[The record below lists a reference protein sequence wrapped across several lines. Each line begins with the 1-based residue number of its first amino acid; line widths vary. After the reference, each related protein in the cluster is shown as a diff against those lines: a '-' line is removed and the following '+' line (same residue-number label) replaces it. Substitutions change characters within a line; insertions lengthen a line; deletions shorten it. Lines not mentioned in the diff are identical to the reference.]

1 MKKRDKE
8 RKKKKRRK
16 EDICIWTICCSMSP
30 PSIPHKYL
38 RELLCK
44 IGKQTKRVLGQ
55 FANSEGFKLSLRIS
69 VRQNQCQIFW
79 ASHFPYRGNKGSE
92 TGKVL
97 FCCHHVLFLG
107 TVGIIWWIQYRHS
120 VSLKISISQTILF
133 PVTCENNL

>member
-1 MKKRDKE
+1 
-8 RKKKKRRK
+8 
-16 EDICIWTICCSMSP
+16 MSQ

-55 FANSEGFKLSLRIS
+55 FANSEGFKLSLCIS

-79 ASHFPYRGNKGSE
+79 ASHFPQRGNKGSE

-97 FCCHHVLFLG
+97 FCSHHVLFLG
-107 TVGIIWWIQYRHS
+107 TVGII
-120 VSLKISISQTILF
+120 
-133 PVTCENNL
+133 